1 MAKIELT
8 FPVFYQCAIKTA
20 SPIQQYNCVNI
31 LLRGKPMAND
41 GKSIQETTVSTY
53 VNGGKPLPKDLIY
66 ELLHLSA
73 EEIIRRFK
81 ELSFFDVSAIA
92 ARLIRLLKHASITDT
107 AKESLLAVATAPDM
121 EYRFLCEVFWASLKN
136 SSNTRRL
143 SKEEKAIIK
152 ACRDNT
158 AIPDDKPETQ
168 QKNNTDDLK
177 AQAYTVYDFTAD
189 IEASSKAQHRE
200 YDPEGLFTELLS
212 VRIWQA
218 QTKVDVENI
227 TDFCYS
233 IMDDESAAIINLDYA
248 DIASVVNAG
257 NPERCCMLECR
268 GNQSEIVQYLSN
280 THRLSGAI
288 AVIIEVDGSCELSLE
303 TVNTVSE
310 TVVEKIH
317 PEATAI
323 FGAKI
328 LLDVPVDWLCVRI
341 LYSFD

>member
-1 MAKIELT
+1 MAKVELT

-31 LLRGKPMAND
+31 LLCGKPMAND
-41 GKSIQETTVSTY
+41 GKSIQETTASTY

-73 EEIIRRFK
+73 EEVMRRFK

-92 ARLIRLLKHASITDT
+92 ARLIRLLEHASITDT
-107 AKESLLAVATAPDM
+107 AKENLLAVATAPDM

-158 AIPDDKPETQ
+158 AIPDDKPEAQ
-168 QKNNTDDLK
+168 QKNSTDDLK
-177 AQAYTVYDFTAD
+177 AQAYTVYDFAAD

-218 QTKVDVENI
+218 QTKDDVENI

-268 GNQSEIVQYLSN
+268 GSQDDVIQYLAHTRHFIGSV
-280 THRLSGAI
+280 
-288 AVIIEVDGSCELSLE
+288 AVIIEIDGSCELSLE
-303 TVNTVSE
+303 TVNSVSE

-317 PEATAI
+317 PDAISI
-323 FGAKI
+323 FGARV
-328 LLDVPVDWLCVRI
+328 LVEMPEDCLCVRI